1 MMSESKSWIET
12 FVGVEVELHYSS
24 QNFKDR
30 GELVHVDENW
40 IEMYTA
46 LGEHLLIPTTAI
58 RIIKL
63 IGKKNTPEKTLL
75 RPAKKNADDE
85 LDKLRKL

>member
-1 MMSESKSWIET
+1 MSDSKNWIET
-12 FVGVEVELHYSS
+12 FVGAEVELHYFS

-30 GELVHVDENW
+30 GELAHVDENW

-46 LGEHLLIPTTAI
+46 LGEHLLIPTTAV

-75 RPAKKNADDE
+75 RPAKKDTDEE
-85 LDKLRKL
+85 LDTLRKL